1 MPADPAGSPNAPNAP
16 DALDALDVL
25 AETDHLRH
33 ELLTPVTIIS
43 GRTQL
48 LLRQLIRMDGMA
60 TGDRQRLEAG
70 LDEILQ
76 SARRLAL
83 RIDEVAA
90 RQRKDDG

>member
-16 DALDALDVL
+16 NAPDGL

-76 SARRLAL
+76 SAHRLAV
-83 RIDEVAA
+83 RIDELAA